1 MQIDKHTTLADFI
14 MYADIL
20 KIDEQ
25 TIDNLF
31 ERLKSYPLCDML
43 KISFNELKFRQ
54 LIDLQTK
61 IKTVND
67 MIFVPLEVVHDL
79 KQKDV
84 LQLSAFDCLRFAL
97 HSKDELERIT
107 NLFKTI
113 EYKPTADEV
122 KAGINTISHGFF
134 GTVDWYA
141 RRMGITNHDEVV
153 ELKWT
158 RIYQCLNID
167 YHNNK
172 FERNYRKVIEQ
183 NNKK

>member
-1 MQIDKHTTLADFI
+1 MQIDKNTTLADFI
-14 MYADIL
+14 MYTDIL

-25 TIDNLF
+25 AIDNLF

-43 KISFNELKFRQ
+43 KISFNKLKFRQ

-79 KQKDV
+79 KQNDV

-113 EYKPTADEV
+113 EYKPTSDEV
-122 KAGINTISHGFF
+122 KAGINTMSHGFF

-158 RIYQCLNID
+158 RIYKCLEID
-167 YHNNK
+167 FYNNK

-183 NNKK
+183 SRK